1 MPRIRL
7 LKRPLWGAAM
17 LFVLSICGYPI
28 DGLTQSTV
36 LAINEV
42 AKANQYVAQGYLA
55 VGLSVVLLVWICAI
69 CIHRLSR
76 ATAVRDRFD
85 AVRSGRNRS
94 RRTERLIAAVNSGG
108 R

>member
-1 MPRIRL
+1 ML
-7 LKRPLWGAAM
+7 L
-17 LFVLSICGYPI
+17 VLSMCGYPI

-42 AKANQYVAQGYLA
+42 AKANQSVAQGYLA
-55 VGLSVVLLVWICAI
+55 VGLSVALLVWICAI

-76 ATAVRDRFD
+76 ATADRDRFD
-85 AVRSGRNRS
+85 VAASGRIRS
-94 RRTERLIAAVNSGG
+94 RSAECFLAAVNSGG